1 MLCDTWDLPGSG
13 IEPCIGPLVSC
24 IGRRILSHGAT
35 REAPH
40 THSFT
45 NCLWLLSQN
54 KDRVQ
59 WLEPETLCP
68 PKLKICTIWPF
79 TENIFQ
85 CSFRSAALF
94 FLMYVSHF
102 FPLQMFRYN
111 LCYFFLSSTLLQRLH
126 GKLAKPTLILNC
138 TFLLAKFLK
147 VKCILGKIKNNNF
160 YFSLKLIWVT
170 ILTQG

>member
-1 MLCDTWDLPGSG
+1 MLWDTWDLPGSG

-24 IGRRILSHGAT
+24 IGRWILSHGAT
-35 REAPH
+35 KEAPH

-59 WLEPETLCP
+59 WLEPETLWP

-102 FPLQMFRYN
+102 FPLQMFLYN
-111 LCYFFLSSTLLQRLH
+111 SLLLLSFFNTSPKITWQISKAHFNTELYFPTCQVSE
-126 GKLAKPTLILNC
+126 GKM
-138 TFLLAKFLK
+138 
-147 VKCILGKIKNNNF
+147 
-160 YFSLKLIWVT
+160 YFRENKE
-170 ILTQG
+170 